1 MEPRNMFI
9 VTEWMDMGN
18 LRQLLSSGPQ
28 LDMQRGIA
36 VLTSTCSALTYLHLC
51 NIVHRDLKS
60 SNILLNKRMDVK
72 LSDFGLAAV
81 KTANKT
87 STLYGAIAWM
97 APEVLSSGAY
107 SKASDVYSFG
117 VVMHEVL
124 TGEVPFKGLNK
135 VAVAWEIIEGR
146 RPEIPKKLGA
156 YSSGYVD
163 LMSACWHQQS
173 NQRPT
178 SKTIGERLAA
188 L

>member
-1 MEPRNMFI
+1 MEPHNMFI

-28 LDMQRGIA
+28 LDRQRGIA
-36 VLTSTCSALTYLHLC
+36 VLTSTCSAMTYLHLC

-87 STLYGAIAWM
+87 STLCGTIAWM

-107 SKASDVYSFG
+107 SEASDVYSFG

-124 TGEVPFKGLNK
+124 TSEVPFRGLNK
-135 VAVAWEIIEGR
+135 VAVAREILEGR
-146 RPEIPKKLGA
+146 RPEIPRKLGS
-156 YSSGYVD
+156 YSSVHTADRGLD
-163 LMSACWHQQS
+163 LEY
-173 NQRPT
+173 
-178 SKTIGERLAA
+178 I
-188 L
+188 